1 MNHPEQSA
9 HFTKRQPA
17 AHNNSATILFVNPK
31 GLNMFNFQDRI
42 DLWLRAGF
50 GALILIG
57 CYLVLAP
64 FMTATTF
71 AAILT
76 VVSWPLYR
84 RALSSTGGSSTFA
97 ALLMVM
103 LVVITVLIPL
113 SLLCGVLAHQIPEVI
128 EWFRHWVTNGM
139 PLPEWLTSLPYVGQ
153 SINDAFHFGVDPKAL
168 GGFIQKSFDPLSK
181 WILGISVGIGNG
193 LFQLALVAFIA
204 FFFYRDGQ
212 SLARRLSLLLNKI
225 SGDLAKEY
233 TNILINTTRSV
244 VFGVIGTAIGQ
255 GLVAAVGFLI
265 AGVPGVVMLSFAV
278 CVLSVV
284 PVGPPLIWGPVA
296 LWLFSTGQTGWAVFM
311 VFWGLLAVSS
321 VDNFIKPI
329 LISRGTT
336 LPLALVFLGVLGGI
350 MTFGMLGLVLGP
362 ILLSA
367 SIAMFQSWIK
377 NPVRLRTIENNQT
390 ASDEIKAAEMEADAR
405 SSASPLVNEVKN
417 EVPKKSD
424 CIKKL

>member
-1 MNHPEQSA
+1 MNHSEQIA
-9 HFTKRQPA
+9 HFTKRAPA
-17 AHNNSATILFVNPK
+17 AYNISARIMVNVPK
-31 GLNMFNFQDRI
+31 GPNMFNFQDRI

-57 CYLVLAP
+57 CYLVIEP
-64 FMTATTF
+64 FLTAIIL

-97 ALLMVM
+97 ALIMVM
-103 LVVITVLIPL
+103 VVVITVLIPL

-168 GGFIQKSFDPLSK
+168 GSFIQKSFDPLSK

-193 LFQLALVAFIA
+193 LFQLALVAFVA

-212 SLARRLSLLLNKI
+212 TLARRLRLSLNKI

-233 TNILINTTRSV
+233 ADILINTTRSV

-278 CVLSVV
+278 CMLSVV
-284 PVGPPLIWGPVA
+284 PVGPPLVWGPVA

-311 VFWGLLAVSS
+311 VFWGLLAISS

-367 SIAMFQSWIK
+367 SIAMFQSWLK
-377 NPVRLRTIENNQT
+377 NPARLKAPDKNTPAADENNAVQL
-390 ASDEIKAAEMEADAR
+390 AAAKSSETSSTREAE
-405 SSASPLVNEVKN
+405 SPRDG
-417 EVPKKSD
+417 KSPESP
-424 CIKKL
+424 C

>member
-1 MNHPEQSA
+1 MNHSEQIA
-9 HFTKRQPA
+9 HFTKRAPA
-17 AHNNSATILFVNPK
+17 AYNISARIMVNVPK
-31 GLNMFNFQDRI
+31 GPNMFNFQDRI

-57 CYLVLAP
+57 CYLVIEP
-64 FMTATTF
+64 FLTAIIL

-84 RALSSTGGSSTFA
+84 RALSSTGGCSTFA
-97 ALLMVM
+97 ALIMVM

-193 LFQLALVAFIA
+193 LFQLALVAFVA

-212 SLARRLSLLLNKI
+212 TLARRLRLSLNKI

-233 TNILINTTRSV
+233 TDILINTTRSV

-278 CVLSVV
+278 CMLSVV
-284 PVGPPLIWGPVA
+284 PVGPPLVWGPVA

-311 VFWGLLAVSS
+311 VFWGLLAISS

-367 SIAMFQSWIK
+367 SIAMFQSWLK
-377 NPVRLRTIENNQT
+377 NPARLKAPDKNTPAADENNSVQL
-390 ASDEIKAAEMEADAR
+390 AAAKSSETSSTREAE
-405 SSASPLVNEVKN
+405 SPRDG
-417 EVPKKSD
+417 KSPESP
-424 CIKKL
+424 C